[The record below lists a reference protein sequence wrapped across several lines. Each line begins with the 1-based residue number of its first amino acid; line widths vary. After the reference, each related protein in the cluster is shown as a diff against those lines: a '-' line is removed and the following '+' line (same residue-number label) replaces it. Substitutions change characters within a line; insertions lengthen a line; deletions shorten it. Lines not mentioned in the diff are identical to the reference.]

1 MMTMQRIIFF
11 DGDCV
16 ICNGFANWI
25 MSKFKPHFL
34 YLSTLQSAAAK
45 KHLSLLDQGLD
56 SIIYFTDGHVYKKS
70 SAILKILYDLGGF
83 YKYLSVGL
91 QVVPYFVADGLYD
104 LIAKNRYR
112 VFGKTDSC
120 RIPTESEKIYFL
132 KD

>member
-1 MMTMQRIIFF
+1 
-11 DGDCV
+11 
-16 ICNGFANWI
+16 

-45 KHLSLLDQGLD
+45 KHLSPSDQGLD
-56 SIIYFTDGHVYKKS
+56 SVIYFTEGLVFKKS
-70 SAILKILYDLGGF
+70 SAILKILNDLGGF

-91 QVVPYFVADGLYD
+91 QVIPVFVADGLYD

-120 RIPTESEKIYFL
+120 RMPTESEKIYFL